1 MKSVVKPLSVITTI
15 LYVAGMIAAAFYLY
29 KLPDSLVEQSAV
41 LDLVSVQEV
50 APAINELRWIISIA
64 LLTGLVSLMSQ
75 VMVASGSNRENVV
88 YVERFLSE
96 KTDTEA
102 EQQEVDGEQVDTSS
116 LSQEI
121 LNKIKETA
129 AAKEAPQVILE
140 KALRVVCTQLEAS
153 QGAVYVT
160 AQQGQTRFLELCA
173 SFAYMKP
180 DSQLV
185 RFEFGEGLPG
195 QVAKEGQA
203 ANLNKVP
210 DGYIQILSGLGK
222 ASPKNLLLVPIMAE
236 NKVAGV
242 VEIASFTSFSQKQ
255 LEVCRQSFSLLTKH
269 FKAASEKVDTSS
281 WQEEEK
287 EVIVETRPN
296 I

>member
-29 KLPDSLVEQSAV
+29 KLPDSLMEQSGV
-41 LDLVSVQEV
+41 LDLIGIQEI
-50 APAINELRWIISIA
+50 APAINELRWIISIV
-64 LLTGLVSLMSQ
+64 LFVGLVSLMSQ
-75 VMVASGSNRENVV
+75 VMMATQSNKENIV
-88 YVERFLSE
+88 YVEKFLSE
-96 KTDTEA
+96 NTDQSA
-102 EQQEVDGEQVDTSS
+102 EQQDGEEEQLDTSS

-121 LNKIKETA
+121 LHKIKETA
-129 AAKEAPQVILE
+129 ASKEAPEKILE
-140 KALRVVCTQLEAS
+140 KALRIVCTQLEAS
-153 QGAVYVT
+153 QGAVYVS
-160 AQQGQTRFLELCA
+160 AQQGNTRFLELCA

-195 QVAKEGQA
+195 QVAKEGQL

-222 ASPKNLLLVPIMAE
+222 ASPKNLLLVPIMAD
-236 NKVAGV
+236 NQVSGV
-242 VEIASFTSFSQKQ
+242 VEIASFTAFSQKQ
-255 LEVCRQSFSLLTKH
+255 QEVCRQSFSLLAKQ
-269 FKAASEKVDTSS
+269 FKAASEKVDTNS
-281 WQEEEK
+281 WIDEEK
-287 EVIVETRPN
+287 EVTVENRPN